1 MSNIDSLKNLQTSV
15 LPNTSKTGL
24 DLSKTISTLS
34 NLSSEVNKI
43 ASFLNNSSVEGS
55 SGDQPLTLKSFA
67 KEFASKSAQQ
77 ETVSSNTDS
86 VADSNPKT
94 KKFVQISSKL
104 VTQIINQQ
112 ASSGRMLYLLESQ
125 VNRILQQSKVTYVKI
140 ENGQIVAQPIQNTE
154 INLALENIQKTI
166 DSIVNNIDR
175 YAKRIYNENPINNAN
190 DLKNNLSL
198 NKVVDFI
205 NTVLSIYLVALQIQ
219 IKIRKSQ
226 DIAAAAN
233 ALATVPP
240 QPLVAA
246 RYTQASLELTA
257 NEQKQLNDLTAA
269 YAQIKNL
276 NDQIVFYGRKYT
288 KQKDRLSNLKGTI
301 DSFITSTT
309 NKALKQLNNQITG
322 SLNQLT
328 GSLDKKLNT

>member
-15 LPNTSKTGL
+15 LLNTSKTGL

-55 SGDQPLTLKSFA
+55 SGNQPLTLKSFA
-67 KEFASKSAQQ
+67 KEFASKSVQQ
-77 ETVSSNTDS
+77 ESTSSNTDS

-166 DSIVNNIDR
+166 NSIVNNIDR
-175 YAKRIYNENPINNAN
+175 YAKRIYNENPINTAN

>member
-1 MSNIDSLKNLQTSV
+1 MSNIDSLKTLQTSV
-15 LPNTSKTGL
+15 LPATSKTGL

-43 ASFLNNSSVEGS
+43 ASFLNNSSVKGS
-55 SGDQPLTLKSFA
+55 SGDQPLTLTSFA
-67 KEFASKSAQQ
+67 KDFASKSSKQ
-77 ETVSSNTDS
+77 EIASSNTDS
-86 VADSNPKT
+86 VANSNPKT

-104 VTQIINQQ
+104 ITQIINQQ

-125 VNRILQQSKVTYVKI
+125 VNRILQQSKVTYVKV
-140 ENGQIVAQPIQNTE
+140 ENGQIIAQPIQNAE
-154 INLALENIQKTI
+154 INSALDNIQKTV
-166 DSIVNNIDR
+166 DSIISNIDR
-175 YAKRIYNENPINNAN
+175 YAKRIYNENPINTTE

-198 NKVVDFI
+198 NKIIDFI

-219 IKIRKSQ
+219 IKIRKAQ
-226 DIAAAAN
+226 DVAAAAN

-246 RYTQASLELTA
+246 RYTQASLENTA
-257 NEQKQLNDLTAA
+257 NEQKQLNDLAAA
-269 YAQIKNL
+269 YLQIKNIDDL
-276 NDQIVFYGRKYT
+276 ITFYGKKYI
-288 KQKDRLSNLKGTI
+288 KQKARLSDLKGTI

-309 NKALKQLNNQITG
+309 NKALTQLNNQITG

>member
-55 SGDQPLTLKSFA
+55 SGNQPLTLKSFA
-67 KEFASKSAQQ
+67 KEFASKSVQQ
-77 ETVSSNTDS
+77 ESTSSNTDS

-309 NKALKQLNNQITG
+309 NKTLTQLNNQITG
-322 SLNQLT
+322 SLNHLT
-328 GSLDKKLNT
+328 GSLDKKLNN

>member
-1 MSNIDSLKNLQTSV
+1 
-15 LPNTSKTGL
+15 
-24 DLSKTISTLS
+24 
-34 NLSSEVNKI
+34 
-43 ASFLNNSSVEGS
+43 
-55 SGDQPLTLKSFA
+55 
-67 KEFASKSAQQ
+67 
-77 ETVSSNTDS
+77 
-86 VADSNPKT
+86 
-94 KKFVQISSKL
+94 
-104 VTQIINQQ
+104 
-112 ASSGRMLYLLESQ
+112 MLYLLESQ

-140 ENGQIVAQPIQNTE
+140 ENGQILAQPIQNTE
-154 INLALENIQKTI
+154 INLALVNIQKTI
-166 DSIVNNIDR
+166 NSIVNNIDR
-175 YAKRIYNENPINNAN
+175 YAKRIYNENPINTTD

-198 NKVVDFI
+198 NKIIDFI

-257 NEQKQLNDLTAA
+257 NEQKKLNDLVAA
-269 YAQIKNL
+269 YFQIKNID
-276 NDQIVFYGRKYT
+276 DQITFYGKKYI
-288 KQKDRLSNLKGTI
+288 KQKARLSDLKGTI

-309 NKALKQLNNQITG
+309 NKTLTQLNNQITG

>member
-1 MSNIDSLKNLQTSV
+1 MSNIDSLKTLQTNV
-15 LPNTSKTGL
+15 LPNTSKAGL

-55 SGDQPLTLKSFA
+55 SGNPPLTLKSFA

-77 ETVSSNTDS
+77 EATSSNTDS

-104 VTQIINQQ
+104 ITQIINQQ

-125 VNRILQQSKVTYVKI
+125 VSRILQQSKVTYVKV

-154 INLALENIQKTI
+154 INLALANIQKTV
-166 DSIVNNIDR
+166 DSIINNIDR
-175 YAKRIYNENPINNAN
+175 YAKRIYNENPITTVE

-198 NKVVDFI
+198 NKIIDFI
-205 NTVLSIYLVALQIQ
+205 NTVLSIYLDVLQIQ

-257 NEQKQLNDLTAA
+257 NEQKKLNDLVAA
-269 YAQIKNL
+269 YFQIKNID
-276 NDQIVFYGRKYT
+276 DQITFYGKKYI
-288 KQKDRLSNLKGTI
+288 KQKARLSDLKGTI

-309 NKALKQLNNQITG
+309 NKTLTQLNNQITG
-322 SLNQLT
+322 SLNHLT
-328 GSLDKKLNT
+328 GSLDKKLNN